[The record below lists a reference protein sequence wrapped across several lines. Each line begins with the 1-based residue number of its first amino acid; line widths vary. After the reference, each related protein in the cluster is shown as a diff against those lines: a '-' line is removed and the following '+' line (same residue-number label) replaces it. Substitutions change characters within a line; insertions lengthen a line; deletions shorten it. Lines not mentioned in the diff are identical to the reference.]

1 MINCYSWRCIGNS
14 GVYEAISEPYKMQYG
29 VTLNRTVW
37 HNANLRNSQIIL
49 MNFLNVDYSGADL
62 RNTRFAQTY
71 MNNTNFSGADLR
83 GAIFD
88 TSAFEN
94 ADFRDANLEGI
105 KYDGIALQFF
115 AVSNLKGA
123 KLSADLQKDL
133 EKLRTDEDHD
143 Q

>member
-1 MINCYSWRCIGNS
+1 MPSIERSKERGI
-14 GVYEAISEPYKMQYG
+14 
-29 VTLNRTVW
+29 
-37 HNANLRNSQIIL
+37 
-49 MNFLNVDYSGADL
+49 DYSGADL

-94 ADFRDANLEGI
+94 ADFRDANR
-105 KYDGIALQFF
+105 
-115 AVSNLKGA
+115 
-123 KLSADLQKDL
+123 
-133 EKLRTDEDHD
+133 EKLRTDEDPD

>member
-1 MINCYSWRCIGNS
+1 
-14 GVYEAISEPYKMQYG
+14 
-29 VTLNRTVW
+29 
-37 HNANLRNSQIIL
+37 

>member
-1 MINCYSWRCIGNS
+1 
-14 GVYEAISEPYKMQYG
+14 
-29 VTLNRTVW
+29 
-37 HNANLRNSQIIL
+37 
-49 MNFLNVDYSGADL
+49 
-62 RNTRFAQTY
+62 

-133 EKLRTDEDHD
+133 EKLRTDEDPD